1 MSTHRR
7 AVTKSGIVRIA
18 LTRWALAVA
27 VLVVSA
33 LAQGQTCS
41 FNGSGGAITFSAFD
55 PSVSTTQTAFTDL
68 KVKCTPS
75 GFTPT
80 WQFSGANGNAPLR
93 MKHSSQ
99 NAFIPYSV
107 TATFLNNTGVN
118 QNWRVTATVLGTDYQ
133 NALVGSYSDLLTA
146 TVLP

>member
-1 MSTHRR
+1 MKMIIRWVLAAAMLAAS
-7 AVTKSGIVRIA
+7 SIA
-18 LTRWALAVA
+18 A
-27 VLVVSA
+27 
-33 LAQGQTCS
+33 GQSCS

-55 PSVSTTQTAFTDL
+55 PSVATTHTAFADL
-68 KVKCTPS
+68 KVKCTPA

-99 NAFIPYSV
+99 NAYIPYSV
-107 TATFLNNTGVN
+107 APSFLGATGVN

-133 NALVGSYSDLLTA
+133 NGLVGSYSDTLTA
-146 TVLP
+146 TVIP

>member
-1 MSTHRR
+1 MTQCQR
-7 AVTKSGIVRIA
+7 AVLEPWCLSAAVA
-18 LTRWALAVA
+18 RWAFAVA
-27 VLVVSA
+27 LLVASSMA
-33 LAQGQTCS
+33 HGQTCA

-55 PSVSTTQTAFTDL
+55 PSVATTQTAFTDL
-68 KVKCTPS
+68 KVKCTPT

-107 TATFLNNTGVN
+107 AASFLGNTGSN
-118 QNWRVTATVLGTDYQ
+118 QNWRLTATVLGTNY
-133 NALVGSYSDLLTA
+133 
-146 TVLP
+146 